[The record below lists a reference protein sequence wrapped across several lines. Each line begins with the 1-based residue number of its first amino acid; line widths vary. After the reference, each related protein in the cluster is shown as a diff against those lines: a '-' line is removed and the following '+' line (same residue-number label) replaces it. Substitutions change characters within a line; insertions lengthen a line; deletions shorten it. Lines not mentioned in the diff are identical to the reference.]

1 MPPQTAAIPLDTTIL
16 LCGRCTRDLTCRRY
30 AADDM
35 TTHGAFGHDPATPY
49 SLEKDSGVSTLGD
62 ISTSG
67 QVSNATTRRLAIR
80 NIEAD
85 IGKRHADTFL
95 LSA

>member
-1 MPPQTAAIPLDTTIL
+1 MPPQTAAISLDTTIL
-16 LCGRCTRDLTCRRY
+16 SCGRYTGDLTCRRY

-35 TTHGAFGHDPATPY
+35 TTHGAFGHAPATPY

-67 QVSNATTRRLAIR
+67 QVSNASTRRLAIR
-80 NIEAD
+80 NIETA
-85 IGKRHADTFL
+85 ISK
-95 LSA
+95 